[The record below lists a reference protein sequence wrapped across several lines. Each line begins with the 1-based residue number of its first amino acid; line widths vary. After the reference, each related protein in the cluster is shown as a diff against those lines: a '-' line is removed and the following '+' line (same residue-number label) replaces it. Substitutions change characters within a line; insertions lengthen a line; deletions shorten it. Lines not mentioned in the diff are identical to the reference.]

1 MVRDEAYD
9 AFDDADPDDSD
20 SDDGDYGDNVVLFK
34 EGKDRRRGRSVGENN
49 AWTTR
54 WRSTSL

>member
-9 AFDDADPDDSD
+9 AFYDAD

-54 WRSTSL
+54 WRLTSL